1 MIRTIL
7 YTTLYVRNEYVITR
21 HNMPIIYAYI
31 AYVIFFFFFRKCTKT
46 FKHGYNWIYL
56 NNLIFMEN

>member
-21 HNMPIIYAYI
+21 HNMPIIYAYT
-31 AYVIFFFFFRKCTKT
+31 AYVIFFFFLENVQKLLSMDIT
-46 FKHGYNWIYL
+46 GYIR
-56 NNLIFMEN
+56 II